1 MTARNEVFM
10 EFVWIRHGMT
20 KGNQEKRYIGG
31 QTDEPLCEEGRK
43 LLRERVQ
50 AGLYPQVERVYVS
63 PMIRCIETADIIYPY
78 VERQIVPGFR
88 ECDFGLFENKNYK
101 EMADLPE
108 YQAWID
114 GNGKDAFPQGE
125 HPEAFNRR
133 SLDALLALAD
143 VGELAGRS
151 AFVVH
156 GGTIMAVC
164 SQLDA
169 AKKEYYDYHVDN
181 GCGYICKA
189 EKTADGIV
197 FRECREFGILSRK
210 RSRMRI
216 KMI

>member
-1 MTARNEVFM
+1 M

-31 QTDEPLCEEGRK
+31 RTDEPLCEEGRK
-43 LLRERVQ
+43 KLRERAD
-50 AGLYPQVERVYVS
+50 AGIYPHVEKVYVS
-63 PMIRCIETADIIYPY
+63 PMIRCLETADILYPD
-78 VERQIVPGFR
+78 VEKQIVSGFR

-101 EMADLPE
+101 EMANLPA
-108 YQAWID
+108 YQAWIN

-143 VGELAGRS
+143 AGELRERS

-164 SQLDA
+164 SQLDP

-181 GCGYICKA
+181 GCGYLCKA
-189 EKTADGIV
+189 ERTAGGIV
-197 FRECREFGILSRK
+197 FSECKEIV
-210 RSRMRI
+210 
-216 KMI
+216 